1 MPSRECS
8 TTCPSPP
15 PCTES
20 PTSSQP
26 LSPPPPPAPL
36 ATPRNCDGHQTTTSS
51 FTKQTT
57 SLFLATEKIH
67 QQEVAGRSDVDVV
80 NDVIVFP
87 DYFYIMVLLCIVIC
101 GNVAIARTF
110 VVSRV
115 CQSYFVSWFKLKLIS

>member
-1 MPSRECS
+1 MPSRERS

-26 LSPPPPPAPL
+26 LSPPPPLAPL

-67 QQEVAGRSDVDVV
+67 
-80 NDVIVFP
+80 
-87 DYFYIMVLLCIVIC
+87 
-101 GNVAIARTF
+101 
-110 VVSRV
+110 
-115 CQSYFVSWFKLKLIS
+115 